1 MSLDSTDFQTN
12 ATDGKQMIEVNAQF
26 DSKKEVLPNPK
37 QVSNWSYLF
46 AHRTKVNVI
55 DNRLQTRFRTFIHKS
70 IVYKRA
76 DKGVCKDERPTIS
89 GLLFVQGDVAEIQ
102 NFLKENFIGLYL
114 AKDYST
120 GKPAVISDSVM
131 QPFMQMA
138 LIEPT
143 RIRFLPHEYGY
154 YSSGNTPVCI
164 TSGILEGFVGYRIR
178 INRDRCFILSMGGMA
193 VAINGIHKDSFENL
207 EDYALNRKKLL
218 QPVGEDAQSPRY
230 SAKAAELAE
239 YIFVPES
246 QLDVMAIAKI
256 LLTWESTAEGLAKAG
271 KRDEAADMAL
281 AAIEVAGYNLRPVY
295 AESVIGI
302 DNLYEIDIVCR
313 AFGRLL
319 MSIINDEAITLQM
332 RLHVL
337 SRLKQLHELFPFLQV
352 GDIPKSV
359 KG

>member
-1 MSLDSTDFQTN
+1 MSLDSTDSQTN
-12 ATDGKQMIEVNAQF
+12 ATGGKQMIEANAQF
-26 DSKKEVLPNPK
+26 GSKKEFLPSPK
-37 QVSNWSYLF
+37 QASSWSYMF
-46 AHRTKVNVI
+46 VHRAKISVI

-76 DKGVCKDERPTIS
+76 DKGVRKDERPTIS
-89 GLLFVQGDVAEIQ
+89 GLLFVQGDVPEIQ
-102 NFLKENFIGLYL
+102 SFLKENFVGMYL

-154 YSSGNTPVCI
+154 YSAGNTPVCI
-164 TSGILEGFVGYRIR
+164 TSGILEGFVGCRIR

-207 EDYALNRKKLL
+207 EDYARNRKKLL
-218 QPVGEDAQSPRY
+218 QPAGEDVQCHRY
-230 SAKAAELAE
+230 SAKAEELME
-239 YIFVPES
+239 YVFVPES

-256 LLTWESTAEGLAKAG
+256 LSIWESTAEGLAKAG
-271 KRDEAADMAL
+271 KHDEAADMAL
-281 AAIEVAGYNLRPVY
+281 AAIEVLGYNLRSVY
-295 AESVIGI
+295 MGSATGI
-302 DNLYEIDIVCR
+302 DNLYDMDIVCR
-313 AFGRLL
+313 ALGRLL
-319 MSIINDEAITLQM
+319 MSIIKDEAITLQN

-337 SRLKQLHELFPFLQV
+337 SRFRQLKELFPFLQV
-352 GDIPKSV
+352 GDVPKSV